1 MGPISTF
8 IKNKYTVPPLYR
20 YRNEIIVEMLTCP
33 LLPLV
38 AESGVDWR
46 EHGTI
51 YKRKYYEQ
59 LYTNMAADIWAL
71 PRSNFST

>member
-1 MGPISTF
+1 
-8 IKNKYTVPPLYR
+8 
-20 YRNEIIVEMLTCP
+20 MLTCP

-51 YKRKYYEQ
+51 YKKKYYEQ

-71 PRSNFST
+71 PRSYFSA

>member
-1 MGPISTF
+1 
-8 IKNKYTVPPLYR
+8 
-20 YRNEIIVEMLTCP
+20 MLTCP

-51 YKRKYYEQ
+51 HKRKYYEQ

-71 PRSNFST
+71 PRSYFSI